1 MDSCAGRGV
10 WRRVFYGIFYS
21 YICSSSTFRRCVRG
35 DRPMN
40 YGYVRVSTSEQN
52 TDRQV
57 NAMKERGIEQI
68 FIDKFTGITFD
79 DRPNYNRMKL
89 RLKKGD
95 VLYVKSLDRLGR
107 KYSLVIDEWRWM
119 AKHGIAVVVMDMPI
133 LDTRDKKDGLMGKF
147 IADLVLQ
154 ILSFVAES
162 EYRNIHERQRQG
174 IEAAKKA
181 GVKFGRPPKPV
192 SEKFF
197 SIAEDVRKGR
207 MTLTKGAESAGMP
220 MTSFWT
226 AYQKYLDGEQPK
238 DKEPPLP
245 KCPYLKRIPNML
257 DCLYCDSQECS
268 FENEKED
275 FEFREPPHRN
285 LERERMKARERRE
298 RRAALGICP
307 KCGKRPPEEG
317 KKLCR
322 ECLDRA
328 NKTAKEY
335 YRKKHQI
342 VSDVT

>member
-1 MDSCAGRGV
+1 MERMDSCAGRGV

-21 YICSSSTFRRCVRG
+21 RICSGSTFQRCMRG

-181 GVKFGRPPKPV
+181 GVKFGRPPQAGFG
-192 SEKFF
+192 KFF
-197 SIAEDVRKGR
+197 LNS
-207 MTLTKGAESAGMP
+207 
-220 MTSFWT
+220 
-226 AYQKYLDGEQPK
+226 
-238 DKEPPLP
+238 
-245 KCPYLKRIPNML
+245 
-257 DCLYCDSQECS
+257 
-268 FENEKED
+268 
-275 FEFREPPHRN
+275 
-285 LERERMKARERRE
+285 
-298 RRAALGICP
+298 
-307 KCGKRPPEEG
+307 
-317 KKLCR
+317 
-322 ECLDRA
+322 
-328 NKTAKEY
+328 
-335 YRKKHQI
+335 
-342 VSDVT
+342 